1 MIIWEPSW
9 KSYIVGTNSPVFT
22 PEQCQEIIKLGREQ
36 PKQNA
41 KVGGIESAEDDASSG
56 VNLKMR
62 TSNISWIPFDIAI
75 PMYKT
80 IEELMHKTNNNHFG
94 FEGMQIT
101 EQAQYTEY
109 TEGGFYDWHV
119 DNDVDMKKQPPV
131 RKISM
136 TLALSPDE
144 EYEGGGL
151 ELMEDGKFA
160 KPKQGHAVFFA
171 SFCRH
176 RAIKVTKGTRRSLV
190 MWFGG
195 PPFK

>member
-1 MIIWEPSW
+1 MIITEPKW
-9 KSYIVGTNSPVFT
+9 KAYIVTTTNPVFT
-22 PEQCQEIIKLGREQ
+22 PEQCQEIIKIGREQ

-41 KVGGIESAEDDASSG
+41 QIGVSEKGKVDL
-56 VNLKMR
+56 NKR
-62 TSNISWIPFDIAI
+62 TSDISWIPFDKAV

-80 IEELMHKTNNNHFG
+80 IEELMLKTNNNHFG
-94 FEGMQIT
+94 FEGMKLT
-101 EQAQYTEY
+101 ELAQYTEY
-109 TEGGFYDWHV
+109 QSGGFYDWHV
-119 DNDVDMKKQPPV
+119 DNDVTFEKEPPV

-136 TLALSPDE
+136 TLALSPDD

-151 ELMEDGKFA
+151 EIMDEGKFV
-160 KPKQGHAVFFA
+160 KPKQGHIIFFA

-176 RAIKVTKGTRRSLV
+176 RAVQVTKGVRRSLV